1 MTTKV
6 DDKEVRLLFRSRS
19 DYLFAGVLGGLGYYW
34 NIDSTIVRILFLM
47 LTILTL
53 GLTIIIYFILMK
65 AIPLEPEI

>member
-1 MTTKV
+1 MTSNV
-6 DDKEVRLLFRSRS
+6 DEKEVRLLFRSRS

-47 LTILTL
+47 FTILTL
-53 GLTIIIYFILMK
+53 GLTIIVYFILLK